1 MATPV
6 VDPDLCTGCGVCE
19 SICPEVFELG
29 DDGIAH
35 VIDEN
40 GCDDAGCCEEAMESC
55 PEEAISL
62 PD

>member
-29 DDGIAH
+29 DDGIAR

-55 PEEAISL
+55 PEKAISL
-62 PD
+62 AD